1 MLKLDR
7 DEKPKVPYKSPVK
20 KNKKHVHLT
29 KYELQGLI
37 DVVAWIENLPPT
49 KKGIPKDLID
59 PEVVLKE
66 IKVH

>member
-1 MLKLDR
+1 MLKPDR

-37 DVVAWIENLPPT
+37 DVVAWIENLPPS